1 VLAGILLGL
10 GFAVKPTML
19 LVAVGLVIGVRRQR
33 RVVAGLAAAFGVVV
47 MANVLLIGPGSGR
60 WCGRAAWCQRGP
72 RGVRMRPSAG
82 GAARNAPVT
91 DSNYV
96 SHV

>member
-47 MANVLLIGPGSGR
+47 MADVLLIGRAGVGQMVRASGLVSAGSPWRADAAFCR
-60 WCGRAAWCQRGP
+60 WC
-72 RGVRMRPSAG
+72 SAERTG
-82 GAARNAPVT
+82 YR
-91 DSNYV
+91 
-96 SHV
+96 